1 MPHATNEAWH
11 SQMNKLI
18 FKKVKTNVNDVS
30 VICSGN
36 NLHKLAALVPG
47 PQGGCE
53 IGCRWDTS
61 GKSGS
66 GQILKGARCANGE
79 FGGFPFEDQ
88 FSSKCGP

>member
-1 MPHATNEAWH
+1 MMSLSFVQETTFTSLWQPWSQGPREA
-11 SQMNKLI
+11 
-18 FKKVKTNVNDVS
+18 
-30 VICSGN
+30 G
-36 NLHKLAALVPG
+36 
-47 PQGGCE
+47 E

-66 GQILKGARCANGE
+66 GQILKSAGCADGE